1 MTKLTV
7 ADNKGDKMKNF
18 FVRAVTSVFIVA
30 VIVGAFVL
38 RQMVD
43 EKWMYLLFFVFA
55 ALGSFEMVNALK
67 DRLTN
72 FSKCLVIAYS
82 LAIVP
87 LYMFFGMSA
96 LLIMTVGAGILLLI
110 AMVFDFEETTIE
122 KTACGFFAMF
132 YPSVL
137 LIPLLLTNS
146 LENNAFIALLLIFSI
161 SPIADAMAY
170 IVGSLLKGP
179 KLCTKINQKK
189 TVSGAIGGLLG
200 GVIISLL
207 VWLLYAKGKV
217 IDNATWELVLFIVTG
232 LVGALFTELG
242 DLVESAIKRK
252 LEIKDMGHIL
262 PGHGGMLDRID
273 GNMLCSAFIYAVFA
287 FIG

>member
-1 MTKLTV
+1 MTTQTI

-18 FVRAVTSVFIVA
+18 LIRAVTSVFIVA
-30 VIVGAFVL
+30 ALVGSFVL
-38 RQMVD
+38 RQCVD
-43 EKWMYLLFFVFA
+43 ERWMYLLFFVFA
-55 ALGSFEMVNALK
+55 ALSSFEMVRALK
-67 DRLTN
+67 DRLTD
-72 FSKCLVIAYS
+72 FTKCVVMAYS

-87 LYMFFGMSA
+87 FYMFFGTSA
-96 LLIMTVGAGILLLI
+96 LLIMTVGAGILLLL
-110 AMVFDFEETTIE
+110 ATVFDFEETTIE

-132 YPSVL
+132 YPGVL
-137 LIPLLLTNS
+137 LIPMLLANS
-146 LENNAFIALLLIFSI
+146 LENNSFIALLLIFSI
-161 SPIADAMAY
+161 SPVADAMAY
-170 IVGSLLKGP
+170 VVGSLLKGP

-200 GVIISLL
+200 GIIVSVV
-207 VWLLYAKGKV
+207 VWLAYAKGKV
-217 IDNATWELVLFIVTG
+217 LDNATWELVLFIVTG

-252 LEIKDMGHIL
+252 LEIKDMGRIL

-273 GNMLCSAFIYAVFA
+273 GNMLCAAFIYAVFA